1 MICDLVSPKPITF
14 RHGSYKELKNMKLHI
29 GGLQVKEGWKILNI
43 MNDEGVD
50 FIGDISDLS
59 QFSNNSIDEIYAS
72 HVFEHLSHKKIDG
85 TLDGIHRVLRPG
97 GTFQISVPDMDR
109 LFSLYLNPNTSK
121 QMRFFLMCVIFGGQ
135 NDPFDFHD
143 FGWSEDTL
151 SDAFTRHQFR
161 EVKRVENFGYFN
173 DTSSMLIGELPISL
187 NMVATK

>member
-135 NDPFDFHD
+135 NDPFDFHY